1 VITRV
6 GIPSVWESTAEKYR
20 EAFIVCLLHQIPRS
34 GSGMNP
40 SMSGAVFTAQDP
52 RTGAILGSYADAD
65 DETIA
70 TACRQAADAAP
81 ALRDDHLRVALLRE
95 SARMLRAAGPEL
107 HELCGRETG
116 LPPARLE
123 GELERTC
130 VQLEL
135 MADVVAEGSYVEAM
149 IDTADPS
156 APVAPRPDLRRML
169 IPIGPVAVFGASNFP
184 YAFSVAGGDTASA
197 LAAGCPVVVKAH
209 PSHPGTSGQVAAIVL
224 AAVEE
229 VGLPS
234 GTFSLVHGASSRVG
248 EALAR
253 GEEIE
258 AVAFTGSLGGGR
270 ALFDVAASRPRPIP
284 VFAEMG
290 SVNPTLITPAALRE
304 RAAAV
309 AEGLTASVTGG
320 TGQFCT
326 KPGVVLVPEGDAG
339 ASFVDEVV
347 RRLEAVEP
355 APLLNARIHEA
366 LREAVAELDD
376 DPDVERLTRGGDA
389 GANRGAFL
397 HAPVAYS
404 VDGAVAAGRT
414 DLLQER
420 FGPLVLFVRYEGID
434 AAADVVD
441 ALEGQLTATVHAEG
455 EELDDLR
462 PIISRL
468 EQKAGRVVFDG
479 FPTGVAV
486 TYAMQHGGPYPATT
500 APAHTSVGTTAI
512 RRFQR
517 PVTWQNAPV
526 GVLPEALLDDNP
538 LGIWR
543 AVNGQLTRDPV

>member
-1 VITRV
+1 
-6 GIPSVWESTAEKYR
+6 
-20 EAFIVCLLHQIPRS
+20 
-34 GSGMNP
+34 MNP
-40 SMSGAVFTAQDP
+40 VMPGAVFTAQDP
-52 RTGAILGSYADAD
+52 RTGAILGSYSDADA
-65 DETIA
+65 ETIA
-70 TACRQAADAAP
+70 TACRQAAAAAP
-81 ALRDDHLRVALLRE
+81 ALRDDRLREALLRE
-95 SARMLRAAGPEL
+95 SARVLRAAGPEL

-116 LPPARLE
+116 LPLARLE

-135 MADVVAEGSYVEAM
+135 MADVVAEGSYVEAI

-156 APVAPRPDLRRML
+156 APIAPRPDLRRVL

-209 PSHPGTSGQVAAIVL
+209 PSHPGTSGLVAAIML

-234 GTFSLVHGASSRVG
+234 GTFSLVHGASSGVG

-258 AVAFTGSLGGGR
+258 AVAFTGSLAGGR
-270 ALFDVAASRPRPIP
+270 ALFDIAASRPRPIP

-290 SVNPTLITPAALRE
+290 SVNPTMITTAALRE

-339 ASFVDEVV
+339 AAFVDTVV
-347 RRLEAVEP
+347 QRLEAVEP

-376 DPDVERLTRGGDA
+376 DPDVQRLTGDSDA

-404 VDGAVAAGRT
+404 VDGAVATGRT

-420 FGPLVLFVRYEGID
+420 FGPLVLFVRYAGID
-434 AAADVVD
+434 GAGEVLD
-441 ALEGQLTATVHAEG
+441 ALEGQLTATVHAEAA
-455 EELDDLR
+455 ELDDLR

-486 TYAMQHGGPYPATT
+486 THAMQHGGPYPATT

-517 PVTWQNAPV
+517 PVTWQNAPAD
-526 GVLPEALLDDNP
+526 VLPASLRNDNP

-543 AVNGQLTRDPV
+543 VVNGQLTRDPV